1 MKLLKFLWIAI
12 MLTVAVKPVMADDNQ
27 PRFMLPN
34 LDIQN
39 LELYGYAAVTEQN
52 PCFTIYLWYGN
63 SDMND
68 SYWTDAP
75 TITIDG
81 KSIKLEGVQ
90 GNQKEN
96 LKLDKEWMCYDD
108 DKLYYTIHGHDPFE
122 AKKNKVFYNT
132 YKGSEGFNNSPNFDD
147 DWYVILDVYIRE
159 NVDSAKHKV
168 SVKGLCCIDG
178 NKKDNPYSAKNEFN
192 NDTIITGKTICPFEY
207 FDQNT
212 KLAWSAPHKLTYTT
226 ASFKQKRWGKYQAI
240 FDGSLQPEGHPEP
253 VRLGYRH
260 AEGFKIRYQE
270 AGNRQSLGIFGK
282 SSTHM
287 EERDFR

>member
-108 DKLYYTIHGHDPFE
+108 DKLYYTIHGHDPF
-122 AKKNKVFYNT
+122 
-132 YKGSEGFNNSPNFDD
+132 
-147 DWYVILDVYIRE
+147 
-159 NVDSAKHKV
+159 
-168 SVKGLCCIDG
+168 
-178 NKKDNPYSAKNEFN
+178 
-192 NDTIITGKTICPFEY
+192 
-207 FDQNT
+207 
-212 KLAWSAPHKLTYTT
+212 
-226 ASFKQKRWGKYQAI
+226 
-240 FDGSLQPEGHPEP
+240 
-253 VRLGYRH
+253 
-260 AEGFKIRYQE
+260 
-270 AGNRQSLGIFGK
+270 
-282 SSTHM
+282 
-287 EERDFR
+287 